1 MYFFRRMLGSKIG
14 GYFAIGFL
22 LLIGVAFVLTD
33 MSGTGNLTFRLPGSS
48 SNTVAKV
55 GGQVITT
62 EALQSRAQ
70 TIFERMREENPELTI
85 DQFLNEGMLRQV
97 ADDMISTQALI
108 VYGEKHGMRISKA
121 LVDAQIAS
129 NGAFVDATGNFSE
142 TVFRQ
147 LLAQRRISEQEFR
160 DDITAQIIQQQVLA
174 PVGAGSRAPDGMVP
188 PYAAM
193 LIEERK
199 GELFAVPS
207 TAFAPKEAPSDAEL
221 QAYYT
226 ANPGQFSIPERRKLR
241 YALVNL
247 ARFESAATPT
257 QAELEKAY
265 KDKASQ
271 YKARQVR
278 DVSQLILASEAAAKD
293 AAAKAKAG
301 QALAD
306 VARGLGLAAMKLAD
320 QEQDKLA
327 SQTSTDIAKAA
338 FAAQKGAVL
347 GPYRTA
353 LGWSVLR
360 VDDAR
365 ETPGK
370 TLEQARAELEPEVRA
385 AKQKVLFSEFLNDI
399 DGKLGDGSSFAELAK
414 TNQLTLVET
423 PLLTKDGRAPDDPAY
438 QPDPAMAEILK
449 QAFNMSVDDDPQI
462 VAVKQDEEAAIVA
475 VSDVVPAGPPPFAQ
489 VKAAVQVLWGLSK
502 GAEKARQVATQL
514 AAELGK
520 GTEPAAA
527 LAKLNVPQI
536 QRQPIEAR
544 RADLS
549 RSGGQVPPPLEALFT
564 LNKGATRMLPLEN
577 NQGFVVVRLD
587 SITPQDPLKVP
598 QLIASTQAGLAN
610 VLGGEYARQFMT
622 AIQRELGVTRNDAAI
637 ASVEKA
643 LREANGGG
651 GEQ

>member
-14 GYFAIGFL
+14 GYIAVGFL

-33 MSGTGNLTFRLPGSS
+33 MSGSGNFSFQLPGSS
-48 SNTVAKV
+48 SGGVAKV
-55 GGQVITT
+55 GGRTISTD
-62 EALQSRAQ
+62 ALQSRAQ
-70 TIFERMREENPELTI
+70 TIFERMREENPDLTI
-85 DQFLNEGMLRQV
+85 DQVLSDGLLRQV

-147 LLAQRRISEQEFR
+147 LLAQRRISEQDFR

-174 PVGAGSRAPDGMVP
+174 PVGAGARAPDGMVP

-207 TAFAPKEAPSDAEL
+207 ATFAPKEQPTDAEL

-226 ANPGQFSIPERRKLR
+226 ANPAQFTIPERRKLR

-247 ARFESAATPT
+247 SRFDSAAAPT

-278 DVSQLILASEAAAKD
+278 DVSQLILTSEAAAKD
-293 AAAKAKAG
+293 AAAKAKSG
-301 QALAD
+301 QTLAD
-306 VARGLGLAAMKLAD
+306 VARGLGLAAMKLSD

-327 SQTSTDIAKAA
+327 GQTSADIAKAA
-338 FAAQKGAVL
+338 FAAQKGTVL

-353 LGWSVLR
+353 LGWSVLH

-365 ETPGK
+365 EIAGK
-370 TLEQARAELEPEVRA
+370 TLEQARADLEPEVRA
-385 AKQKVLFSEFLNDI
+385 AKKKVLFSEYLNSI
-399 DGKLGDGSSFAELAK
+399 DTKLGEGTSFAELAK
-414 TNQLTLVET
+414 ADQLTLVET
-423 PLLTKDGRAPDDPAY
+423 PLLTKDGRAPDDPTF
-438 QPDPAMAEILK
+438 QPDPAVTEILK
-449 QAFNMSVDDDPQI
+449 QAFNMSADDDPQI
-462 VAVKQDEEAAIVA
+462 VPVKEDEEAAIVA
-475 VSDVVPAGPPPFAQ
+475 VSDVVQAGPPPFAQ
-489 VKAAVQVLWGLSK
+489 IKAAVQIAWGLSK

-520 GTEPAAA
+520 GAEPGTT
-527 LAKLNVPQI
+527 LAKLGVSQT

-544 RADLS
+544 RADIN
-549 RSGGQVPPPLEALFT
+549 RNGGRIPPPLEALFT
-564 LNKGATRMLPLEN
+564 LGKGATRMLPLDN
-577 NQGFVVVRLD
+577 SRGFVVVRLD
-587 SITPQDPLKVP
+587 SITPQDPLKTP
-598 QLIASTQAGLAN
+598 QLITSTQAGLAN
-610 VLGGEYARQFMT
+610 VLGGEYARQFMV
-622 AIQRELGVTRNDAAI
+622 AIQKDLGVTRNDAAI
-637 ASVEKA
+637 AGVEKA

-651 GEQ
+651 GQ